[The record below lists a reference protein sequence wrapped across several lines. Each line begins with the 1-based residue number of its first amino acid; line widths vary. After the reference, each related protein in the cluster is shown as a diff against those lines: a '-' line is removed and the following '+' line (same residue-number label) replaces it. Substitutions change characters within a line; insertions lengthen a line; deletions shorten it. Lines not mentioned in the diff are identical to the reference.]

1 MFAHHVDNTM
11 EKKLFL
17 KKHNFNNQAYTL
29 CVGLFF
35 CSLSNRVDETIGS
48 IIFSVGGENPLILYK
63 KASLLMLKV
72 SKLFKRRWNLDYK

>member
-17 KKHNFNNQAYTL
+17 KKHNFNIKAYTL

-35 CSLSNRVDETIGS
+35 YKNESFME
-48 IIFSVGGENPLILYK
+48 GGILRKRLFIMYK
-63 KASLLMLKV
+63 
-72 SKLFKRRWNLDYK
+72 NNHC

>member
-35 CSLSNRVDETIGS
+35 CSLSNRVDE
-48 IIFSVGGENPLILYK
+48 ENPAHRQIL
-63 KASLLMLKV
+63 LV
-72 SKLFKRRWNLDYK
+72 DQI

>member
-35 CSLSNRVDETIGS
+35 CSLSNRGD
-48 IIFSVGGENPLILYK
+48 GENPLILFNSIQKGFITYIE
-63 KASLLMLKV
+63 SI
-72 SKLFKRRWNLDYK
+72 

>member
-1 MFAHHVDNTM
+1 M

-35 CSLSNRVDETIGS
+35 GSLSNRVDETNGF
-48 IIFSVGGENPLILYK
+48 IIYRGDGENPLILFNSIQKGFITYVG
-63 KASLLMLKV
+63 SI
-72 SKLFKRRWNLDYK
+72 

>member
-35 CSLSNRVDETIGS
+35 CSLSNRVDE
-48 IIFSVGGENPLILYK
+48 ENPLILFNSIQKGFITYVE
-63 KASLLMLKV
+63 SI
-72 SKLFKRRWNLDYK
+72 

>member
-35 CSLSNRVDETIGS
+35 EAGQ
-48 IIFSVGGENPLILYK
+48 
-63 KASLLMLKV
+63 KV
-72 SKLFKRRWNLDYK
+72 SKIEESTIKF